1 MEGEKVTRFEDV
13 YNEYFKVVYL
23 YIKGL
28 CKNNSIAQEV
38 TDDTFFKAMKS
49 LDSFKGECDIRVW
62 LCQIAKNTYYSYL
75 RKSQKLT
82 SLDETEPPPL
92 SQDIYEKLIDKETSF
107 RIHSILH
114 NMDEPYKEVFYLRVF
129 SELSFSQIGSLFGK
143 TQNWACVTY
152 HRAKKKIIDELE
164 ESYNG

>member
-1 MEGEKVTRFEDV
+1 MTRFEDI
-13 YNEYFKVVYL
+13 YNEYFKTVYL

-28 CKNNSIAQEV
+28 CKDDSIAQDV

-49 LDSFKGECDIRVW
+49 LDRFKGDCDIRVW

-75 RKSQKLT
+75 RKSQRLT
-82 SLDETEPPPL
+82 SLDETEPPPI
-92 SQDIYEKLIDKETSF
+92 SQDICEKLMDKETSL
-107 RIHSILH
+107 RIHHILH
-114 NMDEPYKEVFYLRVF
+114 HMDEPYKEVFYLKVF
-129 SELSFSQIGSLFGK
+129 SELSFAQIGSLFGK

-164 ESYNG
+164 GNQHG